1 MREASRE
8 FKEVQNR
15 CTRMNSM
22 VSTLLK
28 QGPVDDA
35 TEHHARAA
43 LAAASEHEVEEMNPL
58 HLLSAQRN
66 LMVVL
71 AGKAQHADA
80 IEVGEKVLSGYR
92 SLLGPKHPTTVAVV
106 RELSVIVLEG
116 GDIHGAEPLLRDAW
130 QATVA
135 LYGPLHEESLSSGML
150 LGQLLASQNK
160 LDEAKAL
167 FRSNLRTSRKLHG
180 DSHPLT
186 LLVSSNL
193 CALLMERGE
202 YMEAEAL
209 LTWHVRLAT
218 RLHGQSSPQ
227 VREVAFRLAECR
239 RAVHGDDLNE
249 RLGGV
254 LGQVGGLGDIEDL
267 GRIGECGKACASCEK
282 QATCG

>member
-1 MREASRE
+1 MHIKPRGGTTLTSTHPPHTQAVNRFNTLSATQMREASRE

-92 SLLGPKHPTTVAVV
+92 SLLGPKHPCK
-106 RELSVIVLEG
+106 
-116 GDIHGAEPLLRDAW
+116 H
-130 QATVA
+130 
-135 LYGPLHEESLSSGML
+135 
-150 LGQLLASQNK
+150 
-160 LDEAKAL
+160 
-167 FRSNLRTSRKLHG
+167 
-180 DSHPLT
+180 
-186 LLVSSNL
+186 
-193 CALLMERGE
+193 
-202 YMEAEAL
+202 
-209 LTWHVRLAT
+209 T
-218 RLHGQSSPQ
+218 RILI
-227 VREVAFRLAECR
+227 L
-239 RAVHGDDLNE
+239 
-249 RLGGV
+249 
-254 LGQVGGLGDIEDL
+254 
-267 GRIGECGKACASCEK
+267 
-282 QATCG
+282 